1 MAACLQFGEFE
12 LTGHSGELRR
22 AGAAVR
28 IQEKP
33 LKLLQYLLAR
43 PGELVTRTEL
53 QKALWPDATFLDFE
67 DGLNTAVR
75 KLRKALGDEAEHPR
89 FVETVPRRGYRW
101 VAEVAAKI
109 EAVAGGAQAGM
120 PAPTPK
126 RRRLWRW
133 AAVAGLVL
141 ACGVEWLLR
150 ARSVLAFR
158 QHDSILI
165 ADMDNQTGE
174 PRLDQ
179 ALNGAL
185 AISLEQSRWVAVFPR
200 DRLAS
205 VLPLMDQPADARVTS
220 ALGRE
225 ICLREGIQALVAP
238 GITRAGKQYE
248 LTAELIEPA
257 TGAVVR
263 SYSERAAGADGILD
277 GLGRIAGEVRRDLGE
292 SVIQVRASRPLPEVT
307 TQSLQA
313 LQDYANG
320 SQNWGAGHFNQA
332 VALYRAALAD
342 DPNFAMAHAALAAAD
357 CSYIFY
363 AEAACRAEYARALA
377 PASHLSDRERE
388 IIAANFADSTNQ
400 AARAA
405 ALYEDYLRVYPKD
418 WAMLNDYGHLLRMHG
433 RAAEALDIY
442 RRILQVAPDD
452 ARAHVELATADA
464 DLGDSNAALAAYRR
478 AFQLDPH
485 WQLAGDIN
493 REYGFTLARLGQ
505 FQAAA
510 AAFAILLHDPSLRAT
525 GMDSLARL
533 DFLEGKLTAARQQEL
548 RASAA
553 RRDPGPLTPARSHL
567 LLAEIAAAQDD
578 KTAAE
583 REMRASMADFR
594 QLNPK
599 VAWGGLAGREWARL
613 GEPAEAQRILAEIQ
627 PLAQEGNLEDQGYVR
642 LLRGEIAVA
651 EGHAAQGIAIFGL
664 PSGEDGDSVHNLTT
678 EALAHAFQRQGDLKQ
693 AALWYQRTIT
703 PNQAL
708 IGWEPQPQGQ
718 EAYLELASDELALGD
733 EVAARAALQ
742 PLLQQLQAA
751 DANYDLR
758 LRVMALAAKLR

>member
-1 MAACLQFGEFE
+1 MAGSLQFGEFE
-12 LTGHSGELRR
+12 LAGGTGELRR

-43 PGELVTRTEL
+43 PGELATRAEL

-75 KLRKALGDEAEHPR
+75 KLREALGDDAGHPR
-89 FVETVPRRGYRW
+89 YLETVPRRGYRW
-101 VAEVAAKI
+101 VAGATAAV
-109 EAVAGGAQAGM
+109 ETGAGGAQAET
-120 PAPTPK
+120 PAPPE
-126 RRRLWRW
+126 RRRGWIW
-133 AAVAGLVL
+133 TAVAGLVL
-141 ACGVEWLLR
+141 ASGAGWLLR

-165 ADMDNQTGE
+165 TDMDNQTGE
-174 PRLDQ
+174 PRLDR
-179 ALNGAL
+179 ALDGAL
-185 AISLEQSRWVAVFPR
+185 AISLEQSRRVVVFPR
-200 DRLAS
+200 DRLAG

-225 ICLREGIQALVAP
+225 ICMREGIHALVAP
-238 GITRAGKQYE
+238 GITRAGQQYE

-263 SYSERAAGADGILD
+263 SYSERAAGADEILD
-277 GLGRIAGEVRRDLGE
+277 GLGRIAADLRRDLGE
-292 SVIQVRASRPLPEVT
+292 SVIQVRASRPLPAVT

-313 LQDYANG
+313 LQDYADG
-320 SQNWGAGHFNQA
+320 SQDWHAGHFSQA
-332 VALYRAALAD
+332 MALYRAALAD

-388 IIAANFADSTNQ
+388 IIAANFADDTNQ
-400 AARAA
+400 EARAA
-405 ALYEDYLRVYPKD
+405 ALYQDYLREYPDD
-418 WAMLNDYGHLLRMHG
+418 WEMLNDYGHMLRMHG
-433 RAAEALDIY
+433 RAAEALGIY

-452 ARAHVELATADA
+452 ARANIELATADS
-464 DLGDSNAALAAYRR
+464 DLGDLGAALAAYRR

-505 FQAAA
+505 FQSSA
-510 AAFAILLHDPSLRAT
+510 AAFAILLQDPGMRAT

-533 DFLEGKLTAARQQEL
+533 EFLEGKLAAARQQEL
-548 RASAA
+548 LAAAA

-567 LLAEIAAAQDD
+567 LLAEIAAAQGD
-578 KTAAE
+578 KPTAE
-583 REMRASMADFR
+583 REMRASMADFD

-613 GEPAEAQRILAEIQ
+613 GDPAEARRTLAEIQ
-627 PLAQEGNLEDQGYVR
+627 PLAEETNLEDQGYVR

-651 EGHAAQGIAIFGL
+651 EGQAAQGIAIFGL
-664 PSGEDGDSVHNLTT
+664 PSGEDGSSVHDLTT
-678 EALAHAFQRQGDLKQ
+678 EALAHAYQRQGDLKQ

-703 PNQAL
+703 PGQWL

-718 EAYLELASDELALGD
+718 EAYLELASDELALGNRM
-733 EVAARAALQ
+733 AARTALQ

-758 LRVMALAAKLR
+758 RRALALAVKLR